1 MMKKIMVVLMV
12 LLCFGLGG
20 LFYWLNSKDDRIA
33 PVITVPEET
42 ILYEEGQDTKV
53 LLEGVKA
60 VDDIDG
66 DVSDTLIV
74 ESIIQLQ
81 DEVSAQVV
89 YFAKDKKNNVAK
101 ATRKVDYMPAEG
113 ILWMVETETET
124 EESETESEAGKEMV
138 AIDVCN
144 VRVAPNTDCEVVTS
158 LKVGDRVT
166 KIDETE
172 DGWIQVEMNGKT
184 LYIKNDYLK
193 PAEES
198 ETEKSED

>member
-1 MMKKIMVVLMV
+1 MIKKIMLALMV

-20 LFYWLNSKDDRIA
+20 LFYWMISQDDRIA

-53 LLEGVKA
+53 LLEGVTA

-124 EESETESEAGKEMV
+124 EEPETEAIKEMV

-144 VRVAPNTDCEVVTS
+144 VRVAPNTDCEVVAS
-158 LKVGDRVT
+158 LKIGDKVT
-166 KIDETE
+166 RIDETE
-172 DGWIQVEMNGKT
+172 DGWVQVEMDGKT
-184 LYIKNDYLK
+184 LYIKGDYLK

-198 ETEKSED
+198 ETEKSEG